1 MLKIS
6 LFTKDT
12 KETIDFTIFASM
24 RFWRKKDESGKEK
37 ERLIHRLR
45 AKFRLVIMND
55 TTFEERFS
63 LMLSPMNIFIWAGSF
78 IILLVVLTTVLIAY
92 TPLREFIPGY
102 PDSEDR
108 KQAQRNEIRTDSLE
122 KEMAKYDAYL
132 QDLKILLSGGEFE
145 NEGNDTV
152 LVRNEGKI
160 DLDASKAEQEFKE
173 KMRQEEKLMSA
184 FDNNETTGSSQ
195 SLTGL
200 LFFNP
205 LEGQISQSF
214 DRKSGHLGLDIVG
227 MKNDPIKSTLDGS
240 VIFADWTTE
249 GGHEIHIQH
258 SNNIVSVY
266 KHNSYL
272 LKKTGDRVRA
282 GDPVAIMGNTG
293 NQTDGPH
300 LHFEI
305 WVNGKPVDPQN
316 YLAL

>member
-1 MLKIS
+1 MK
-6 LFTKDT
+6 
-12 KETIDFTIFASM
+12 
-24 RFWRKKDESGKEK
+24 FWRKKQETNKEK
-37 ERLIHRLR
+37 EKLIHRLR

-55 TTFEERFS
+55 STFEERFS
-63 LMLSPMNIFIWAGSF
+63 LMLSPMNIFIWFGTF
-78 IILLVVLTTVLIAY
+78 IIVLVVVTTLIIAY

-102 PDSEDR
+102 PDGDDR
-108 KQAQRNEIRTDSLE
+108 KQAQRNEIRADSLE
-122 KEMAKYDAYL
+122 KELGKYDAYL
-132 QDLKILLSGGEFE
+132 RDIKILLSGGDFDLNSSDTISNNS
-145 NEGNDTV
+145 NETKV
-152 LVRNEGKI
+152 L
-160 DLDASKAEQEFKE
+160 DPSKAEMEFRE
-173 KMRQEEKLMSA
+173 KMREEEKMNPSNLSES
-184 FDNNETTGSSQ
+184 NENTTN
-195 SLTGL
+195 SLTGI
-200 LFFNP
+200 LFFTP

-214 DRKSGHLGLDIVG
+214 ERKSGHLGLDIVG
-227 MKNDPIKSTLDGS
+227 AKNDPIKSTLDGTI
-240 VIFADWTTE
+240 IFADWTTD

-293 NQTDGPH
+293 SQTDGAH

>member
-1 MLKIS
+1 MK
-6 LFTKDT
+6 
-12 KETIDFTIFASM
+12 
-24 RFWRKKDESGKEK
+24 FWRKKQEPNKEK
-37 ERLIHRLR
+37 EKLIHRLR

-55 TTFEERFS
+55 STFEERFS
-63 LMLSPMNIFIWAGSF
+63 LMLSPMNIFIWLGTF
-78 IILLVVLTTVLIAY
+78 IIVLVVVTTLIIAY

-102 PDSEDR
+102 PDGDDR
-108 KQAQRNEIRTDSLE
+108 KQAQRNEIRADSLE
-122 KEMAKYDAYL
+122 KELGKYDAYL
-132 QDLKILLSGGEFE
+132 RDINILLSGGDFD
-145 NEGNDTV
+145 NNSGDTISNNSKETKV
-152 LVRNEGKI
+152 L
-160 DLDASKAEQEFKE
+160 DPSKAEMQFRE
-173 KMRQEEKLMSA
+173 KMREEEKMNASNLSESNENT
-184 FDNNETTGSSQ
+184 NNT
-195 SLTGL
+195 LTGI
-200 LFFNP
+200 LFFTP

-214 DRKSGHLGLDIVG
+214 ERKSGHLGLDIVG
-227 MKNDPIKSTLDGS
+227 AKNDPIKSTLDGTI
-240 VIFADWTTE
+240 IFADWTTD

-293 NQTDGPH
+293 SQTDGAH

>member
-1 MLKIS
+1 M
-6 LFTKDT
+6 
-12 KETIDFTIFASM
+12 
-24 RFWRKKDESGKEK
+24 
-37 ERLIHRLR
+37 R

-55 TTFEERFS
+55 STFEERFS
-63 LMLSPMNIFIWAGSF
+63 LMLSPMNIFIWFGTF
-78 IILLVVLTTVLIAY
+78 IILLVVLTTVIIAY

-102 PDSEDR
+102 PDGEDR
-108 KQAQRNEIRTDSLE
+108 KQAQRNEIRADSLE
-122 KEMAKYDAYL
+122 KELNKYDAYL
-132 QDLKILLSGGEFE
+132 RDIKILLSGGDFE
-145 NEGNDTV
+145 NNSGDTALTNGPKGTKV
-152 LVRNEGKI
+152 MEPSQAE
-160 DLDASKAEQEFKE
+160 LDFRD
-173 KMRQEEKLMSA
+173 KMREEEKQ
-184 FDNNETTGSSQ
+184 NSSDFTEQ
-195 SLTGL
+195 VSNSSSSLTGI

-214 DRKSGHLGLDIVG
+214 SRKSGHLGLDIIG
-227 MKNDPIKSTLDGS
+227 AENDPVKSTLDGTI
-240 VIFADWTTE
+240 IFADWTTD

-293 NQTDGPH
+293 SQTDGAH

>member
-1 MLKIS
+1 MK
-6 LFTKDT
+6 
-12 KETIDFTIFASM
+12 
-24 RFWRKKDESGKEK
+24 FWRKKKDTSKEK
-37 ERLIHRLR
+37 QKLIHRLR

-55 TTFEERFS
+55 TTFEEQFS
-63 LMLSPMNIFIWAGSF
+63 LMLSPMNIFIWFGSF
-78 IILLVVLTTVLIAY
+78 IILLVVFTTLIIAY

-108 KQAQRNEIRTDSLE
+108 KSAQRNEIRADSLE
-122 KEMAKYDAYL
+122 KELTKYDSYL
-132 QDLKILLSGGEFE
+132 RDLRIILSGEDFPKNTG
-145 NEGNDTV
+145 DTV
-152 LVRNEGKI
+152 LNASDKKI
-160 DLDASKAEQEFKE
+160 DLNASDAELSFRE
-173 KMRQEEKLMSA
+173 KMREEEKMNNRFSDENELTSA
-184 FDNNETTGSSQ
+184 VNLSGI
-195 SLTGL
+195 
-200 LFFNP
+200 LFFTP
-205 LEGQISQSF
+205 LDGQISQSF
-214 DRKSGHLGLDIVG
+214 SRKSGHLGLDIVG
-227 MKNDPIKSTLDGS
+227 SENDPVKSTLDGS

-258 SNNIVSVY
+258 SNNIISVY

-305 WVNGKPVDPQN
+305 WLDGKPVDPQN

>member
-1 MLKIS
+1 MK
-6 LFTKDT
+6 
-12 KETIDFTIFASM
+12 
-24 RFWRKKDESGKEK
+24 FWRKKQETNKEK
-37 ERLIHRLR
+37 EKLIHRLR

-55 TTFEERFS
+55 STFEERFS
-63 LMLSPMNIFIWAGSF
+63 LMLSPMNIFIWFGTF
-78 IILLVVLTTVLIAY
+78 IIVLVVVTTLIIAY

-102 PDSEDR
+102 PDGDDR
-108 KQAQRNEIRTDSLE
+108 KQAQRNEIRADSLE
-122 KEMAKYDAYL
+122 KELGKYDAYL
-132 QDLKILLSGGEFE
+132 RDIKILLSGSDFNNNSGDTILNNS
-145 NEGNDTV
+145 NETKV
-152 LVRNEGKI
+152 L
-160 DLDASKAEQEFKE
+160 DPSKAEMEFRE
-173 KMRQEEKLMSA
+173 KMREEEKMNPSNLSES
-184 FDNNETTGSSQ
+184 NENTTN
-195 SLTGL
+195 SLTGI
-200 LFFNP
+200 LFFTP

-214 DRKSGHLGLDIVG
+214 ERKSGHLGLDIVG
-227 MKNDPIKSTLDGS
+227 AKNDPIKSTLDGTI
-240 VIFADWTTE
+240 IFADWTTD

-293 NQTDGPH
+293 SQTDGAH

>member
-1 MLKIS
+1 MK
-6 LFTKDT
+6 
-12 KETIDFTIFASM
+12 
-24 RFWRKKDESGKEK
+24 FWRKKQDPSKEK
-37 ERLIHRLR
+37 EKLIHRLR

-63 LMLSPMNIFIWAGSF
+63 LMLSPMNIFIWFGSF
-78 IILLVVLTTVLIAY
+78 IILLVVLTTLIIAY

-102 PDSEDR
+102 PDSDDR
-108 KQAQRNEIRTDSLE
+108 KQAQRNEIRADSLE
-122 KEMAKYDAYL
+122 KEMNKYDAYL
-132 QDLKILLSGGEFE
+132 RDIKILLSGGEFE
-145 NEGNDTV
+145 NNPGDTSSSANKETKV
-152 LVRNEGKI
+152 LDPSE
-160 DLDASKAEQEFKE
+160 AELEFRQKMRDEE
-173 KMRQEEKLMSA
+173 KMNATNFEAES
-184 FDNNETTGSSQ
+184 NNSSS
-195 SLTGL
+195 SLTGI

-214 DRKSGHLGLDIVG
+214 DKKSGHLGLDIVG
-227 MKNDPIKSTLDGS
+227 AKNDPVKSTLDGTI
-240 VIFADWTTE
+240 IFADWTTD

-258 SNNIVSVY
+258 SSNIVSVY

-293 NQTDGPH
+293 SQTDGPH

>member
-1 MLKIS
+1 MK
-6 LFTKDT
+6 
-12 KETIDFTIFASM
+12 
-24 RFWRKKDESGKEK
+24 FWRKKQETNKEK
-37 ERLIHRLR
+37 EKLIHRLR

-55 TTFEERFS
+55 STFEERFS
-63 LMLSPMNIFIWAGSF
+63 LMLSPMNIFIWFGTF
-78 IILLVVLTTVLIAY
+78 IIVLVVVTTLIIAY

-102 PDSEDR
+102 PDGDDR
-108 KQAQRNEIRTDSLE
+108 KQAQRNEIRADSLE
-122 KEMAKYDAYL
+122 KELGKYDAYL
-132 QDLKILLSGGEFE
+132 RDIKILLSGGDFDLNSSDTISNNS
-145 NEGNDTV
+145 NETKV
-152 LVRNEGKI
+152 L
-160 DLDASKAEQEFKE
+160 DPSKAEMEFRKKMREEE
-173 KMRQEEKLMSA
+173 KMNASNLSESNENT
-184 FDNNETTGSSQ
+184 NN
-195 SLTGL
+195 SLTGI
-200 LFFNP
+200 LFFTP

-214 DRKSGHLGLDIVG
+214 ERKSGHLGLDIVG
-227 MKNDPIKSTLDGS
+227 AKNDPIKSTLDGTI
-240 VIFADWTTE
+240 IFADWTTD

-293 NQTDGPH
+293 SQTDGAH

>member
-1 MLKIS
+1 MK
-6 LFTKDT
+6 
-12 KETIDFTIFASM
+12 
-24 RFWRKKDESGKEK
+24 FWRKKTENTKEK
-37 ERLIHRLR
+37 EKLIHRLR

-63 LMLSPMNIFIWAGSF
+63 LMLSPMNIFIWFGSF
-78 IILLVVLTTVLIAY
+78 AILLVVLTTVIIAY

-108 KQAQRNEIRTDSLE
+108 KQAQRNEIRADSLE
-122 KEMAKYDAYL
+122 KELNKYDQYL
-132 QDLKILLSGGEFE
+132 QDLKIILSGGEFE
-145 NEGNDTV
+145 KPMGDTV
-152 LVRNEGKI
+152 QSGSKENI
-160 DLDASKAEQEFKE
+160 DLNASEVEQNFKE
-173 KMRQEEKLMSA
+173 KMREEEKLNRMLGKEG
-184 FDNNETTGSSQ
+184 DVVSS
-195 SLTGL
+195 SPNLTGI
-200 LFFNP
+200 LFFTP

-214 DRKSGHLGLDIVG
+214 DRKNGHLGLDIVG
-227 MKNDPIKSTLDGS
+227 SKNDPIKSTLDGA

-258 SNNIVSVY
+258 TNNIISIY
-266 KHNSYL
+266 KHNSFL

-282 GDPVAIMGNTG
+282 GDPVAIMGDTG
-293 NQTDGPH
+293 SQTDGPH

>member
-1 MLKIS
+1 MK
-6 LFTKDT
+6 
-12 KETIDFTIFASM
+12 
-24 RFWRKKDESGKEK
+24 FWRKKQETNKEK
-37 ERLIHRLR
+37 EKLIHRLR

-55 TTFEERFS
+55 STFEERFS
-63 LMLSPMNIFIWAGSF
+63 LMLSPMNIFIWFGTF
-78 IILLVVLTTVLIAY
+78 IIVLVVVTTLIIAY

-102 PDSEDR
+102 PDSDDR
-108 KQAQRNEIRTDSLE
+108 KQAQRNEIRADSLE
-122 KEMAKYDAYL
+122 KELGKYDAYL
-132 QDLKILLSGGEFE
+132 RDINILLSGGDFD
-145 NEGNDTV
+145 NNSGDTISNNSKETKV
-152 LVRNEGKI
+152 L
-160 DLDASKAEQEFKE
+160 DPSKAEMEFRE
-173 KMRQEEKLMSA
+173 KMREEEKMNASNLSESNENT
-184 FDNNETTGSSQ
+184 NN
-195 SLTGL
+195 SLTGI
-200 LFFNP
+200 LFFTP

-214 DRKSGHLGLDIVG
+214 ERKSGHLGLDIVG
-227 MKNDPIKSTLDGS
+227 AKNDPIKSTLDGTI
-240 VIFADWTTE
+240 IFADWTTD

-293 NQTDGPH
+293 SQTDGAH

>member
-1 MLKIS
+1 MK
-6 LFTKDT
+6 
-12 KETIDFTIFASM
+12 
-24 RFWRKKDESGKEK
+24 FWRKKQEPNKEK
-37 ERLIHRLR
+37 EKLIHRLR

-55 TTFEERFS
+55 STFEERFS
-63 LMLSPMNIFIWAGSF
+63 LMLSPMNIFIWFGTF
-78 IILLVVLTTVLIAY
+78 IIVLVVVTTLIIAY

-102 PDSEDR
+102 PDGDDR
-108 KQAQRNEIRTDSLE
+108 KEAQRNEIRADSLE
-122 KEMAKYDAYL
+122 KELGKYDAYL
-132 QDLKILLSGGEFE
+132 RDIKILLSGGDFDNNSGDTISNNS
-145 NEGNDTV
+145 NETNV
-152 LVRNEGKI
+152 L
-160 DLDASKAEQEFKE
+160 DPSKAEMEFRKKMREEE
-173 KMRQEEKLMSA
+173 KMNASNLSESNENT
-184 FDNNETTGSSQ
+184 NN
-195 SLTGL
+195 SLTGI
-200 LFFNP
+200 LFFTP

-214 DRKSGHLGLDIVG
+214 ERKSGHLGLDIVG
-227 MKNDPIKSTLDGS
+227 AKNDPIKSTLDGTI
-240 VIFADWTTE
+240 IFADWTID

-293 NQTDGPH
+293 SQTDGAH

>member
-1 MLKIS
+1 MK
-6 LFTKDT
+6 
-12 KETIDFTIFASM
+12 
-24 RFWRKKDESGKEK
+24 FWRKKQETNKEK
-37 ERLIHRLR
+37 EKLIHRLR

-55 TTFEERFS
+55 STFEERFS
-63 LMLSPMNIFIWAGSF
+63 LMLSPMNIFIWFGTF
-78 IILLVVLTTVLIAY
+78 IIVLVVVTTLIIAY

-102 PDSEDR
+102 PDGDDR
-108 KQAQRNEIRTDSLE
+108 KQAQRNEIRADSLE
-122 KEMAKYDAYL
+122 KELGKYDAYL
-132 QDLKILLSGGEFE
+132 RDIKILLSGSDFNNNSGDTILNNS
-145 NEGNDTV
+145 NETKV
-152 LVRNEGKI
+152 L
-160 DLDASKAEQEFKE
+160 DPSKAEMQFRE
-173 KMRQEEKLMSA
+173 KMREEEKMNPSNLSES
-184 FDNNETTGSSQ
+184 NENTTN
-195 SLTGL
+195 SLTGI
-200 LFFNP
+200 LFFTP

-214 DRKSGHLGLDIVG
+214 ERKSGHLGLDIVG
-227 MKNDPIKSTLDGS
+227 AKNDPIKSTLDGTI
-240 VIFADWTTE
+240 IFADWTTD

-293 NQTDGPH
+293 SQTDGAH